1 MSARYSLKRRVA
13 NAAVMAVMGCL
24 AIGASEYS
32 SPRAATNSS
41 DLDALAAQ
49 VNGTTAAT
57 NTVLYRQ
64 YVGRLTSVQTSLAE
78 CRKFLG
84 KYGDNDRV
92 AAIIRRATANPGD
105 QLFTEPEIIDQLK
118 RAVGTNI
125 SLTQLDLETCLQ
137 AQDRNLGG
145 RPGDTLLERV
155 GAVSASLN
163 RCLASLEATGPN
175 AAGLAILDRVS
186 RRPADD
192 TFTSA
197 RTLAR
202 LEGAVGELRLSP
214 RDLET
219 CVDAFDQNAAFEQ
232 TFKVGDNPPPCSS
245 GETLCQINIVSE
257 TCCSPGEVCSTVC
270 GGRDGCS
277 GYCHSP
283 GCLPA
288 DATVM
293 TDAGIAKA
301 MTDVRLGDRVL
312 AARPDGTLG
321 YEEVYLNTHRD
332 AVSSAPY
339 VALRLASGR
348 ELRLSPRHF
357 IPVAASAGDA
367 WSSRVTKGGDE
378 IRVGDFVWSRSAD
391 GSMALDRVVTATTQV
406 AVGAYNPLTMNGTIV
421 VDGVIASAHS
431 DWFLDGIVS
440 AQAQAQIYQAV
451 LAPVRVAYQVLGP
464 ARMTTITESWGV
476 VDFVRTATTP
486 GGSTSGLGWAVLAL
500 ALLASGGLVVVRKR
514 RRPAVR

>member
-24 AIGASEYS
+24 AIGASESS

-57 NTVLYRQ
+57 STVLYRQ

-175 AAGLAILDRVS
+175 AAGLAILERVS

-232 TFKVGDNPPPCSS
+232 TFKVGDYPPPCSS

-283 GCLPA
+283 GCFPA

-378 IRVGDFVWSRSAD
+378 IRVGDFMLGPVSSFGSPSPSHPLPAATIPTSAD
-391 GSMALDRVVTATTQV
+391 TTANQPPSLRFFMVHSPQWPPALRCPPPQQPS
-406 AVGAYNPLTMNGTIV
+406 YHREFNPF
-421 VDGVIASAHS
+421 SA
-431 DWFLDGIVS
+431 
-440 AQAQAQIYQAV
+440 A
-451 LAPVRVAYQVLGP
+451 
-464 ARMTTITESWGV
+464 
-476 VDFVRTATTP
+476 
-486 GGSTSGLGWAVLAL
+486 
-500 ALLASGGLVVVRKR
+500 
-514 RRPAVR
+514 RRPAPRHAPSQADTNVRPPRLSACAWEGGCRRGSARW